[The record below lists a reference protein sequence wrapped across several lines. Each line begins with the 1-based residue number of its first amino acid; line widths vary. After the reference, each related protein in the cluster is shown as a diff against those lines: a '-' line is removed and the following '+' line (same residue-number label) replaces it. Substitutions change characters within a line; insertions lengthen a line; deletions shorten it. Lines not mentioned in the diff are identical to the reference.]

1 MRPVVALFS
10 PLLVYIAGR
19 RLSAVH
25 LSHFYDDDDYYST
38 STCQAEARAVK
49 VLEREAPN
57 VTEKSFVITS
67 KESPSQQS
75 EDWLAEVVSNVSP
88 A

>member
-25 LSHFYDDDDYYST
+25 LSHFDDDDNST
-38 STCQAEARAVK
+38 STCQAEEREEK
-49 VLEREAPN
+49 VLEREAQN

-67 KESPSQQS
+67 KESPSPQS

>member
-25 LSHFYDDDDYYST
+25 LSHFDDDDNST
-38 STCQAEARAVK
+38 TTCQAEEREEK

>member
-1 MRPVVALFS
+1 MVALFS
-10 PLLVYIAGR
+10 PLVLYIAGR

-25 LSHFYDDDDYYST
+25 LSHFYDDDDDYYST

-67 KESPSQQS
+67 KESPSPQS

>member
-25 LSHFYDDDDYYST
+25 LSHIFDDDNNST
-38 STCQAEARAVK
+38 ATCQDEEREEK

-67 KESPSQQS
+67 KESPSPQS